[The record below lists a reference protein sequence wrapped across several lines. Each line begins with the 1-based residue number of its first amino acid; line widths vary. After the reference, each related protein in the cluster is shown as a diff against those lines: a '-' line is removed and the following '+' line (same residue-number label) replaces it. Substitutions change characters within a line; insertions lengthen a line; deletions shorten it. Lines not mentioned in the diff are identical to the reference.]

1 MAKENKE
8 RDDEAKQTDDAREM
22 LKLANEEAEESA
34 QRMNRIVDMISS
46 RYELDLRLTLKT
58 LSAEVDEDDKEG
70 DAE

>member
-46 RYELDLRLTLKT
+46 RYELDLRMVLKS
-58 LSAEVDEDDKEG
+58 LSVDVEEDEEG